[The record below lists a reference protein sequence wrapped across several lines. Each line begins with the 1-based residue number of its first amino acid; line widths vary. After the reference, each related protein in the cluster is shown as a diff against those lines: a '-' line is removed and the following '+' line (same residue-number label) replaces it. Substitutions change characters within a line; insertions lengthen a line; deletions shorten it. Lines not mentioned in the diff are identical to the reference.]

1 MSPRNNKRLLSAAC
15 LCGLAVAG
23 SAWALKTD
31 KYQPVNVHSDHGDF
45 KADPNNTSNGTGIY
59 TGHVVITQGSIVIT
73 ADKAVLHIID
83 NELDT
88 ADFTG
93 NPATFLQ
100 KPDQGQPMHG
110 ESLEIT
116 YNASQNEIVLIT
128 SAKLTQQVLEISGKG
143 IDRIAV
149 PGQRLMTAQR
159 IRYNTDTQHV
169 IAIAKAG
176 DISKTGDEAQRV
188 HISFPPKIAPPSI
201 TEAGPVVVPDSD
213 TAQPAT
219 PASTH
224 APAVPAVLMPR
235 SATAPA
241 PAAATTMPRPSTAP
255 AAATT
260 PPPSSRTGAP

>member
-1 MSPRNNKRLLSAAC
+1 
-15 LCGLAVAG
+15 
-23 SAWALKTD
+23 
-31 KYQPVNVHSDHGDF
+31 
-45 KADPNNTSNGTGIY
+45 
-59 TGHVVITQGSIVIT
+59 
-73 ADKAVLHIID
+73 
-83 NELDT
+83 
-88 ADFTG
+88 
-93 NPATFLQ
+93 
-100 KPDQGQPMHG
+100 
-110 ESLEIT
+110 
-116 YNASQNEIVLIT
+116 
-128 SAKLTQQVLEISGKG
+128 
-143 IDRIAV
+143 
-149 PGQRLMTAQR
+149 MTAQR